1 MLSGLN
7 FDLIPND
14 AVGIVA
20 LDNNNP
26 LYYQHAVAQYTFPI
40 VRKTDTEIELSN
52 STTMNHDSYLG
63 AIVSSDRET
72 VFWVNETRPLP

>member
-7 FDLIPND
+7 FDLIPSD

-20 LDNNNP
+20 IENDYP
-26 LYYQHAVAQYTFPI
+26 LYYQHAVAQYSFSI

-52 STTMNHDSYLG
+52 STTMNNNSYLG